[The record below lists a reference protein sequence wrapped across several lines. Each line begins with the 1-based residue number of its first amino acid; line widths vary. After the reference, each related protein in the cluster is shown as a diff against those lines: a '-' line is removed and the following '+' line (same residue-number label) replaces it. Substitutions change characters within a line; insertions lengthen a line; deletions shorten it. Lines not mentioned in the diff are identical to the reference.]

1 MSDGR
6 SYSVGVVCVF
16 VAALSWSTAGLF
28 TRVVGTDIPTTLL
41 WRSVLGG
48 LSVLLIYIVMKRPE
62 KPVDLVRFK
71 FGEFVVAVLSALGM
85 MCFISAFFYTSIAN
99 VSFVY
104 GAMPLVTMLM
114 AWVVLRDPLTTVGLV
129 VTILSGTGVGVLVW
143 GGQHFGDLLG
153 LALAFLMTFF
163 MAAVTVAAKFFP
175 EADAMKSAYLSGFIA
190 ALLVFPFSQSGS
202 ASSHDLV
209 WLALYGLVNVGLG
222 FGVYLLGVSR
232 IPALAAALIGLSEV
246 PLAPIWALVLFDEQI
261 SLHMIAGGCLI
272 VTASVIY
279 ILSSNSNSG
288 EVESEAS
295 KA

>member
-1 MSDGR
+1 
-6 SYSVGVVCVF
+6 
-16 VAALSWSTAGLF
+16 
-28 TRVVGTDIPTTLL
+28 
-41 WRSVLGG
+41 
-48 LSVLLIYIVMKRPE
+48 MKRAQNLGE
-62 KPVDLVRFK
+62 LVRFK
-71 FGEFVVAVLSALGM
+71 FGEFIVATLSALGM

-114 AWVVLRDPLTTVGLV
+114 AWVVLRDPVTSVGIIA
-129 VTILSGTGVGVLVW
+129 TILSGLGVGVLVW
-143 GGQHFGDLLG
+143 GGQHFGDFLG
-153 LALAFLMTFF
+153 LGLAFLMTFF
-163 MAAVTVAAKFFP
+163 MGAVTVAAKFFP
-175 EADAMKSAYLSGFIA
+175 DADAMKSAYLSGFIA

-232 IPALAAALIGLSEV
+232 ISAVAAALIGLSEV
-246 PLAPIWALVLFDEQI
+246 PLAPIWAFALFDEQI
-261 SLHMIAGGCLI
+261 SFHMIAGGCLI

-279 ILSSNSNSG
+279 ILASNTNS
-288 EVESEAS
+288 VEEQTEAS

>member
-6 SYSVGVVCVF
+6 SYSVGVVYVF

-28 TRVVGTDIPTTLL
+28 TRVVETDIPTTLL
-41 WRSVLGG
+41 WRSVFGG
-48 LSVLLIYIVMKRPE
+48 LSVLLIYVVMERPRRLG
-62 KPVDLVRFK
+62 DLFRFNV
-71 FGEFVVAVLSALGM
+71 GEFVVATISALGM

-114 AWVVLRDPLTTVGLV
+114 AWVVLRDPLTFTGSVATV
-129 VTILSGTGVGVLVW
+129 LSGLGVSILVW
-143 GGQHFGDLLG
+143 GGQHFGDFLG
-153 LALAFLMTFF
+153 LVLAFFMTFF

-175 EADAMKSAYLSGFIA
+175 DADAMKSAYLSGFIA
-190 ALLVFPFSQSGS
+190 AFLVFPFSQSG
-202 ASSHDLV
+202 AALPHDLV
-209 WLALYGLVNVGLG
+209 WLAVYGLVNVGLG

-246 PLAPIWALVLFDEQI
+246 PLAPVWAFVLFDEKI
-261 SLHMIAGGCLI
+261 SFPMLIGGCLI

-279 ILSSNSNSG
+279 IWASNTNPTRNRT
-288 EVESEAS
+288 ESS